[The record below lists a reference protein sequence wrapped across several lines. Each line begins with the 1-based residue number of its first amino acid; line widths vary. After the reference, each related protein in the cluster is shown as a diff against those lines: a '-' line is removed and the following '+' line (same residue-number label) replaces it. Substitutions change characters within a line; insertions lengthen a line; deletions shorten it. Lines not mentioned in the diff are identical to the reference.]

1 MPTCP
6 ARHESET
13 PDYCSVC
20 GLAIAVAATGCP
32 RCGEPRIG
40 LFCEQCGYCYSSH
53 SAGRLPAWSAV
64 ITPDRE
70 YFEAGGAAAQA
81 FTFPTTSAERRVELT
96 GTSVRIGRRSV
107 SRGITPEID
116 LSRPPADPCV
126 SREHARLLAQPGD
139 SWAVVDD
146 DSGNGTYLNGGSQPI
161 PSNRA
166 IPLTDGDRIHLGVWT
181 AITLHRTPRSG
192 AVV

>member
-20 GLAIAVAATGCP
+20 GLAMAAAVAEFCP
-32 RCGEPRIG
+32 RCDEPRIG
-40 LFCEQCGYCYSSH
+40 LFCEQCGHSYSYFT
-53 SAGRLPAWSAV
+53 GRSPPWSAV
-64 ITPDRE
+64 VAPDRD
-70 YFEAGGAAAQA
+70 YFDAGGAAARK
-81 FTFPTTSAERRVELT
+81 FTFPASSAGRRVELT
-96 GTSVRIGRRSV
+96 GHVVRIGRRSV

-116 LSRPPADPCV
+116 LSTPPADPCV
-126 SREHARLLAQPGD
+126 SREHARLLARPDG

-146 DSGNGTYLNGGSQPI
+146 SSENGTYLNGGSQPI
-161 PSNRA
+161 PNDQA

-181 AITLHRTPRSG
+181 TITLRREPGRSG
-192 AVV
+192 EQ